1 MIANAVYMKLSTL
14 FRAKI
19 TTSIIQGKMEAFL
32 RHMPFFSTNLY
43 ETLTN

>member
-1 MIANAVYMKLSTL
+1 MIANAVYMKLSSL
-14 FRAKI
+14 IEIKI

-32 RHMPFFSTNLY
+32 RYMPFFSTNLY